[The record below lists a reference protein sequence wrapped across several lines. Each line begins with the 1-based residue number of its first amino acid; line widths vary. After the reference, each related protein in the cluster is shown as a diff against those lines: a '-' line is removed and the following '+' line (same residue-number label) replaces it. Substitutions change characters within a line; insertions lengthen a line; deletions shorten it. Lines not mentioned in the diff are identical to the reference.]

1 MLATRCFSYCA
12 LWVRKLIPERY
23 LFLLQSKVLK
33 SPKLKN
39 YLRSSREYLNV
50 TLIALDESISS
61 ISNVAKTKSY
71 LI

>member
-1 MLATRCFSYCA
+1 M
-12 LWVRKLIPERY
+12 IHERY
-23 LFLLQSKVLK
+23 LFLLQSKILN

-39 YLRSSREYLNV
+39 NLGSAREYLHV

-61 ISNVAKTKSY
+61 IPNVAKTKIC